1 MSFQKTIYR
10 QYTQGFIGE
19 IHSDGPVRAKSGIIA
34 AAVTAINPNRIGR
47 AFGYSSDLPV
57 MGNSGAT
64 PAGTGTVTPATEG
77 VVQVGAAKFYGI
89 LGIPKHY
96 ASFGTT
102 SPIDGSQPGPLA
114 PTYDLLVGT
123 EGEFLDMAI
132 MTLAVSNGNDST
144 KDMTYGM
151 QVYYCIAA
159 AAATAGYAQTS
170 TTDVGRLYVFPDT
183 TKQSPPVGQF
193 APIPNSRTTTVVVG
207 VPMATP
213 NATDGTAVLDAGS
226 VAVRVQLTQ

>member
-1 MSFQKTIYR
+1 MGFQKTIYR
-10 QYTQGFIGE
+10 QYTQGFVGE
-19 IHSDGPVRAKSGIIA
+19 IHSDGPVRAKAGAIVA
-34 AAVTAINPNRIGR
+34 AATAINPNRIGR
-47 AFGYSSDLPV
+47 AFGYSADLPA
-57 MGNSGAT
+57 MGGSTAT
-64 PAGTGTVTPATEG
+64 TSVTPATEA

-96 ASFGTT
+96 ALFGST

-114 PTYDLLVGT
+114 PTYDLLAGT
-123 EGEFLDMAI
+123 EGEFIDMGI
-132 MTLAVSNGNDST
+132 MTLSVANGNDST

-159 AAATAGYAQTS
+159 IAASTGYVQTN
-170 TTDVGRLYVFPDT
+170 TTDVGRLYVFPDA
-183 TKQSPPVGQF
+183 TKQSPPTTQF
-193 APIPNSRTTTVVVG
+193 VPIPGSRTTTVVAG
-207 VPMATP
+207 LPASTP